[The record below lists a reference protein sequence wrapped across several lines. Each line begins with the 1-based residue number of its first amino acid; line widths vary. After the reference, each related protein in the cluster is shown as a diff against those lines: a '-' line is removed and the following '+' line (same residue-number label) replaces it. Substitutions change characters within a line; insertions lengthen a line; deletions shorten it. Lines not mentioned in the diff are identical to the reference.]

1 MVLVGTPI
9 SNAIC
14 KMILSLGLGDLVD
27 REINVVVVAT
37 SGIEVL
43 TTTWAAT
50 FALHILMNG
59 QRCPAGATKYG
70 SFAPFR
76 LGPYLDRMIGERVMT
91 ILASIVDATALHLDR
106 DDVSGSVI
114 VLATG
119 LPIKIDAM
127 NFWKNRHHG
136 GCRKRN
142 LQPIVSNSS

>member
-1 MVLVGTPI
+1 VFFIGTPI
-9 SNAIC
+9 SNATC
-14 KMILSLGLGDLVD
+14 KMILSPGLSDLVD
-27 REINVVVVAT
+27 REINMVVVAT
-37 SGIEVL
+37 SGIEIL

-50 FALHILMNG
+50 LALHILLDG
-59 QRCPAGATKYG
+59 QRYAAGATKYG

-91 ILASIVDATALHLDR
+91 ILASIVDAAAPHLDR

-119 LPIKIDAM
+119 LPIKIDAT
-127 NFWKNRHHG
+127 NFWKNHHHRV
-136 GCRKRN
+136 CRKRD